1 MRHPTLRTLQ
11 SAVLGSLL
19 VGFIAT
25 SPSSTLAQAPLDV
38 AAIVRQ
44 KAPAVVAIFEDGTE
58 GGRVPRTAAPVGDE
72 GESED
77 DDVRGAGFLISPE
90 GFIVTINDVIEEAE
104 NLAVRVSDVDEPA
117 KLVARDSQSGIAVLK
132 IDPRPG
138 MSTIAWGDPDKIQVG
153 DWALSIGKGLRSGT
167 MAALGIISARATGNF
182 RDLIRTDLQISK
194 NSAGGPLLNAAGE
207 VIGVVLPPAGNA
219 EFASAISSQTA
230 RFVADQL
237 MQTGRVERSYLGV
250 DLQVITPPLA
260 QALGLADTRGA
271 LVASV
276 EPDSAAAKGGVE
288 VGDVITRFRNTDI
301 SSPSELSR
309 AVASEK
315 PSSQVQLHVVRQ
327 GTSREVVVIV
337 EARRTGGAKAPE
349 TVEAP
354 GKKLGLVLAGL
365 NEATRRQLGGE
376 ASGGA
381 MVQRVETG
389 SPAAENGIEVG
400 DVILS
405 ANTRDVKGPS
415 DVAAEWSRAQA
426 EKKPILL
433 RIYRNGRVMF
443 VAVPS

>member
-72 GESED
+72 GETED

-117 KLVARDSQSGIAVLK
+117 KLVARDSQSGIAILK
-132 IDPRPG
+132 IDPRPR
-138 MSTIAWGDPDKIQVG
+138 MSTIAWGDPNKIQVG

-354 GKKLGLVLAGL
+354 GK
-365 NEATRRQLGGE
+365 
-376 ASGGA
+376 
-381 MVQRVETG
+381 ET
-389 SPAAENGIEVG
+389 
-400 DVILS
+400 
-405 ANTRDVKGPS
+405 
-415 DVAAEWSRAQA
+415 WSRPRWAQ
-426 EKKPILL
+426 
-433 RIYRNGRVMF
+433 
-443 VAVPS
+443 

>member
-1 MRHPTLRTLQ
+1 
-11 SAVLGSLL
+11 
-19 VGFIAT
+19 
-25 SPSSTLAQAPLDV
+25 
-38 AAIVRQ
+38 
-44 KAPAVVAIFEDGTE
+44 
-58 GGRVPRTAAPVGDE
+58 
-72 GESED
+72 
-77 DDVRGAGFLISPE
+77 
-90 GFIVTINDVIEEAE
+90 
-104 NLAVRVSDVDEPA
+104 
-117 KLVARDSQSGIAVLK
+117 
-132 IDPRPG
+132 

-167 MAALGIISARATGNF
+167 MAALGIISARAPGNF

-276 EPDSAAAKGGVE
+276 EPDSPAAKGGVE

-315 PSSQVQLHVVRQ
+315 PSSQVQLNVVRQ